1 MKKKILLL
9 TDFSEVSYSAIM
21 YALELFKKERCNFYV
36 LNAFKTVYSLIEDII
51 PPKPGEKG
59 YDEPQRRS
67 LEGLARIS
75 KRIESEE
82 ESNPYHEF
90 DFISI
95 NEGLLLKAVEE
106 TVENKDIEMV
116 VMATKGLTNNNSSV
130 FGSNAIQIME
140 KIRNC
145 PVLVIPK
152 QAQKKIPKEIVFPT
166 SYRTHYKKR
175 ELDYL
180 IDIVRT
186 CNASLRVLHITNN
199 GEIDKNQEEH
209 KEMLKEY
216 FEMLNYSFHSLSC
229 VTVSTAIK
237 CFVESRESD
246 MVAFINKK
254 HAFFDTIF
262 SKPLVKEVGYKLKV
276 PVLVLHDLRN

>member
-9 TDFSEVSYSAIM
+9 TDFSETSYNAIA
-21 YALELFKKERCNFYV
+21 YALELFKTERCDFYV
-36 LNAFKTVYSLIEDII
+36 LNVFKTVYNLIEDII
-51 PPKPGEKG
+51 PPKPREKG
-59 YDEPQRRS
+59 YDEPKEKS
-67 LEGLARIS
+67 LLGLDRVS
-75 KRIESEE
+75 KRIESKEE
-82 ESNPYHEF
+82 QNPFHQFNYLSLNGES
-90 DFISI
+90 
-95 NEGLLLKAVEE
+95 LLNIVDEVVEQ
-106 TVENKDIEMV
+106 KDIEMV
-116 VMATKGLTNNNSSV
+116 IMATKGLTDDKSSV

-145 PVLVIPK
+145 PVLVVPK
-152 QAQKKIPKEIVFPT
+152 KAQKKIPKEIVFPT

-175 ELDYL
+175 ELTYL

-199 GEIDKNQEEH
+199 DDIDKNQKER
-209 KEMLKEY
+209 KEMLEEY
-216 FEMLNYSFHSLSC
+216 FEGLNYSFHSLSC
-229 VTVSTAIK
+229 ITVSMAIK
-237 CFVESRESD
+237 CFVESRDSD